1 MRESGK
7 AASIVSAAVA
17 LLSSAVVMPSLAAI
31 FNEGWDDHY
40 GQHQTY
46 AWAYLSAWYNT
57 RTRTWYGISHDHDW
71 DGWGPYY
78 YAYIFA
84 DSNDAYDPFT
94 RTYVYYSTDDVIYY
108 LDAYAYVQF

>member
-71 DGWGPYY
+71 DGGDHTIMPTFLLT
-78 YAYIFA
+78 ATMPMIP
-84 DSNDAYDPFT
+84 SLKLTFT
-94 RTYVYYSTDDVIYY
+94 TAQMT
-108 LDAYAYVQF
+108 